1 MNTNSLNQKI
11 SSFLD
16 LTDMLG
22 AYMGIDNYKFLSE
35 EEFFNHLME
44 NDTLYIMA
52 EENNMSI
59 DDMKFW
65 VWDNA
70 TSEVKCSIIE
80 ENGPAGGWP
89 VVKVECNG
97 KTFFFDWSFDE

>member
-1 MNTNSLNQKI
+1 
-11 SSFLD
+11 
-16 LTDMLG
+16 
-22 AYMGIDNYKFLSE
+22 
-35 EEFFNHLME
+35 
-44 NDTLYIMA
+44 
-52 EENNMSI
+52 MSI

-70 TSEVKCSIIE
+70 TSKVKCSIIE

-97 KTFFFDWSFDE
+97 KTFFFDWSLDE

>member
-1 MNTNSLNQKI
+1 
-11 SSFLD
+11 
-16 LTDMLG
+16 
-22 AYMGIDNYKFLSE
+22 
-35 EEFFNHLME
+35 
-44 NDTLYIMA
+44 
-52 EENNMSI
+52 MSI